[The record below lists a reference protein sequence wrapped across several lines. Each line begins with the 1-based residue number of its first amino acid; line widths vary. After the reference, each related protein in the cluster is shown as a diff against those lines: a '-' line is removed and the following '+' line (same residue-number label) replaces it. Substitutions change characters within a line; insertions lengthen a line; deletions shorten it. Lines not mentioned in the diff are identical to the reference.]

1 MENVDPS
8 SFPDDSRDLASF
20 GYKPVLDRTL
30 GSFSAFAAGFSYIS
44 ILTGVFQM
52 FYVGYGAGGPA
63 FFWTWPAVFL
73 GQLTVALC
81 FAELSA
87 QYPLSGGIYQWS
99 RRTGGRAV
107 GWMAGW
113 VYLCGSVISLSAVA
127 LAPQATLP
135 QISPVFQLIGDS
147 SNLSDTARNA
157 VILGCVLIAAT
168 TVINVAGVRLM
179 ARINNVGVAA
189 ELVGVVLL
197 IGLLAAR
204 AVRGPIV
211 LFDTQGRGS
220 GQPLGYIGSFLA
232 AALMASYV
240 LYGFDTAGTLAEE
253 TGQPRR
259 RAPRAILLALSAA
272 TVTGGLLILFSIL
285 AVSDPTLPELG
296 RISGGLSFLIK
307 DVLGSGIGTLFL
319 ADVILAVFVCV
330 LAVHAGT
337 VRLVFAMAR
346 DNNLPFARLLGHV
359 PERTQAPILPPI
371 LIGGLAAALLIVNI
385 NLPRVIETLC
395 SVAIVW
401 VNLAYLLVT
410 FPMLLARFR
419 RSGPHADRR
428 SVIQVEAVADRSG
441 LFSIGRLGLPVNAFA
456 VAWGIFVVLNI
467 SWPRAEIY
475 GPDPL
480 GRFAAPLSTLV
491 LLAAG
496 AVYYQLVQRRKSGIL
511 VEHAWPVGRR
521 S

>member
-113 VYLCGSVISLSAVA
+113 IYLCGSVISLSAVA

-179 ARINNVGVAA
+179 AHQQR
-189 ELVGVVLL
+189 
-197 IGLLAAR
+197 
-204 AVRGPIV
+204 RG
-211 LFDTQGRGS
+211 
-220 GQPLGYIGSFLA
+220 
-232 AALMASYV
+232 
-240 LYGFDTAGTLAEE
+240 
-253 TGQPRR
+253 RR
-259 RAPRAILLALSAA
+259 RA
-272 TVTGGLLILFSIL
+272 GW
-285 AVSDPTLPELG
+285 
-296 RISGGLSFLIK
+296 
-307 DVLGSGIGTLFL
+307 
-319 ADVILAVFVCV
+319 
-330 LAVHAGT
+330 
-337 VRLVFAMAR
+337 
-346 DNNLPFARLLGHV
+346 
-359 PERTQAPILPPI
+359 
-371 LIGGLAAALLIVNI
+371 GGLADRPAGCAG
-385 NLPRVIETLC
+385 RSWTDR
-395 SVAIVW
+395 
-401 VNLAYLLVT
+401 LV
-410 FPMLLARFR
+410 R
-419 RSGPHADRR
+419 H
-428 SVIQVEAVADRSG
+428 
-441 LFSIGRLGLPVNAFA
+441 
-456 VAWGIFVVLNI
+456 
-467 SWPRAEIY
+467 
-475 GPDPL
+475 
-480 GRFAAPLSTLV
+480 
-491 LLAAG
+491 AG
-496 AVYYQLVQRRKSGIL
+496 AG
-511 VEHAWPVGRR
+511 
-521 S
+521 